1 MEAQKYSLS
10 AEGLALKIDE
20 DRRIK

>member
-10 AEGLALKIDE
+10 AGGVALKIDE

>member
-10 AEGLALKIDE
+10 AEGVTLKIDE